1 LRDAQTSATDQVLET
16 NEAFAES
23 FDKGELFL
31 PKTDERGA
39 LVYDVKAGRLS
50 EVVWMRSAQVD
61 SSIG

>member
-39 LVYDVKAGRLS
+39 LVFDVKTGRLS
-50 EVVWMRSAQVD
+50 EVA
-61 SSIG
+61 